1 MLFNSFHFL
10 LFFPAVVLAYFIVP
24 AKLRYLWLLAAS
36 YYFYMSWNAKYAVLI
51 AFSTFVTW
59 ASGLLLSVCKKHGI
73 KHTAGKWVV
82 ALSFL
87 INLGILAFFKYFDF
101 ALGNVNALLSRMG
114 FAAIERR
121 FDLVLPVGISFY
133 TFQALSYTMDVY
145 REEIE
150 PEKNIAKY
158 ALFVSFFPQLVA
170 GPIERSKNL
179 LRQIDAIDRVS
190 IRTLYD
196 YDRIASGLRIMLWGY
211 FQKMVIADRI
221 AILVNTVFDSWYFYG
236 TVELVLAAAAFS
248 IQIYCDFNSYST
260 IAVGAAKVMGFTLM
274 ENFDT
279 PYFARS
285 IQEFWRR
292 WHISLSTW
300 FKDYLYI
307 PLGGSRCSKLRRYRN
322 LLVTF
327 LVSGLWHGASWHF
340 VVWGGIHGALQVAA
354 AETRGLRDR
363 LYERF
368 HTKRASF
375 SFQLGQVASTFVL
388 TTFAWI
394 FFRAESLSQAFSYI
408 ERIFTKPDW
417 WALSDGT
424 VYRLGLKRMEMNIL
438 LSSLWVLFA
447 ASMVKYK
454 NHETLDVFLTKQCAW
469 FRWLAVAGLF
479 AYVFLFG
486 IYGPGFDASQ
496 FIYFQF

>member
-10 LFFPAVVLAYFIVP
+10 LFFPAVVLVYFIVP
-24 AKLRYLWLLAAS
+24 RRARYLWLLIAS

-51 AFSTFVTW
+51 AFSTVVTW
-59 ASGLLLSVCKKHGI
+59 VSGILLGVCRMRGAKA
-73 KHTAGKWVV
+73 TVRKWVV

-101 ALGNVNALLSRMG
+101 ALGNVNFLLGRIG
-114 FAAIERR
+114 LEVIECP
-121 FDLVLPVGISFY
+121 FDIVLPVGISFY
-133 TFQALSYTMDVY
+133 TFQALSYTVDVY

-150 PEKNIAKY
+150 PEKNILKY

-179 LRQIDAIDRVS
+179 LLQIEQIGCLPWK
-190 IRTLYD
+190 TLYQ

-221 AILVNTVFDSWYFYG
+221 AVIVNTVFDAWYFYG

-248 IQIYCDFNSYST
+248 IQIYCDFASYST

-279 PYFARS
+279 PYFSRS

-307 PLGGSRCSKLRRYRN
+307 PLGGSRCGRLKRYRN
-322 LLVTF
+322 LMVTF
-327 LVSGLWHGASWHF
+327 LASGLWHGASWNF
-340 VVWGGIHGALQVAA
+340 VVWGGIHGLFQVVSAQ
-354 AETRGLRDR
+354 TRGLRDR
-363 LYERF
+363 LYAKYNA
-368 HTKRASF
+368 KRDSF
-375 SFQLGQVASTFVL
+375 SFRFGQAASTFVL

-394 FFRAESLSQAFSYI
+394 FFRAETLSQACGYI
-408 ERIFTKPDW
+408 GRIFTKPDW

-438 LSSLWVLFA
+438 LSSLWILLA
-447 ASMVKYK
+447 ASIVKYK
-454 NHETLDVFLTKQCAW
+454 NHETLDAFLAKQCVW
-469 FRWLAVAGLF
+469 FRWLAVAVLF
-479 AYVFLFG
+479 AYIFLFG

>member
-1 MLFNSFHFL
+1 MLFNSFHFI
-10 LFFPAVVLAYFIVP
+10 LFFPAVVLVYFLVP
-24 AKLRYLWLLAAS
+24 AKLRYVWLLLAS

-59 ASGLLLSVCKKHGI
+59 GSGMLLGACRKRGAKGSIKKWI
-73 KHTAGKWVV
+73 V
-82 ALSFL
+82 ALSFV

-101 ALGNVNALLSRMG
+101 MLDNVNFFLGKAGLQAVSRP
-114 FAAIERR
+114 
-121 FDLVLPVGISFY
+121 FDLILPVGISFY

-150 PEKNIAKY
+150 PEKNIGTY

-179 LRQIDAIDRVS
+179 LLQIAQIDRLN
-190 IRTLYD
+190 RKTLYQ
-196 YDRIASGLRIMLWGY
+196 YDRIASGFRIMLWGY

-236 TVELVLAAAAFS
+236 TTELVLAAAAFS

-274 ENFDT
+274 ENFDA
-279 PYFARS
+279 PYFSRS

-307 PLGGSRCSKLRRYRN
+307 PLGGSRCGRLLRYRN
-322 LLVTF
+322 LMVTF

-340 VVWGGIHGALQVAA
+340 VVWGGMHGLFQVIAA
-354 AETRGLRDR
+354 QTRKLRDG
-363 LYERF
+363 LYEKYN
-368 HTKRASF
+368 TKCTSF
-375 SFQLGQVASTFVL
+375 SFRFGQMAVTFVL

-394 FFRAESLSQAFSYI
+394 FFRAESLSQACSYI
-408 ERIFTKPDW
+408 ARIFTKPDW

-424 VYRLGLKRMEMNIL
+424 IYRLGLTRMEMNIL
-438 LSSLWVLFA
+438 LSSLWILFA
-447 ASMVKYK
+447 ASLIKYK
-454 NHETLDVFLTKQCAW
+454 RNETLDVFLAKQCAW
-469 FRWLAVAGLF
+469 FRWLAVCVLF
-479 AYVFLFG
+479 AYIFLFG

>member
-59 ASGLLLSVCKKHGI
+59 ASGLLLGICKKQGI

-101 ALGNVNALLSRMG
+101 ALGNVNALLGRMG

-368 HTKRASF
+368 HTKRTSF
-375 SFQLGQVASTFVL
+375 SFQLGQVVSTFVM

-447 ASMVKYK
+447 ASLVKYK

>member
-1 MLFNSFHFL
+1 MLFNSFHFI
-10 LFFPAVVLAYFIVP
+10 LFFPAVVLVYFLVP
-24 AKLRYLWLLAAS
+24 AKLRYVWLLLAS

-59 ASGLLLSVCKKHGI
+59 GSGMLLGACRKRGANGSIKKWI
-73 KHTAGKWVV
+73 V
-82 ALSFL
+82 ALSFV

-101 ALGNVNALLSRMG
+101 MLDNVNFFLGKAGLQAVSRP
-114 FAAIERR
+114 
-121 FDLVLPVGISFY
+121 FDLILPVGISFY

-150 PEKNIAKY
+150 PEKNIGTY

-179 LRQIDAIDRVS
+179 LLQIAQIDRLN
-190 IRTLYD
+190 RKTLYQ
-196 YDRIASGLRIMLWGY
+196 YDRIASGFRIMLWGY
-211 FQKMVIADRI
+211 FLKMVIADRI

-236 TVELVLAAAAFS
+236 TIELVLAAAAFS

-279 PYFARS
+279 PYFSRS

-307 PLGGSRCSKLRRYRN
+307 PLGGSRCGRLRRYTN
-322 LLVTF
+322 LMVTF

-340 VVWGGIHGALQVAA
+340 VVWGGMHGLFQVIAA
-354 AETRGLRDR
+354 QTRKLRDG
-363 LYERF
+363 LYEKYN
-368 HTKRASF
+368 TK
-375 SFQLGQVASTFVL
+375 
-388 TTFAWI
+388 
-394 FFRAESLSQAFSYI
+394 
-408 ERIFTKPDW
+408 
-417 WALSDGT
+417 
-424 VYRLGLKRMEMNIL
+424 
-438 LSSLWVLFA
+438 
-447 ASMVKYK
+447 
-454 NHETLDVFLTKQCAW
+454 
-469 FRWLAVAGLF
+469 
-479 AYVFLFG
+479 
-486 IYGPGFDASQ
+486 
-496 FIYFQF
+496 

>member
-59 ASGLLLSVCKKHGI
+59 ASGLLLGICKKQGI

-340 VVWGGIHGALQVAA
+340 VVWGGIHGALQVVA

-363 LYERF
+363 IYERF

-447 ASMVKYK
+447 ASLVKYK

>member
-59 ASGLLLSVCKKHGI
+59 ASGLLLGICKKQGI

-190 IRTLYD
+190 IRTLCD

-424 VYRLGLKRMEMNIL
+424 VYRLGLKRVEMNIL

-447 ASMVKYK
+447 ASLVKYK